1 MMKANQIL
9 ENKEALTNLAD
20 AVAYRCLENDDVL
33 FVNAKSEFKVAS
45 SSKAGAY
52 SYQGWTLCLDN
63 LKSFLNRIE
72 TTDDGKEEAALISAW
87 MLNQQ

>member
-1 MMKANQIL
+1 MKATQIL
-9 ENKEALTNLAD
+9 ENKEALINLAG

-45 SSKAGAY
+45 GSKAGAY

-63 LKSFLNRIE
+63 IKSFLNRIE
-72 TTDDGKEEAALISAW
+72 TTDDGKEEAALISTW